1 MELKSKNEE
10 LFVRYLL
17 GDVSEQER
25 EPIEERFFADDQYYQ
40 DLLVV
45 EDELIY
51 DYLRGALDA
60 RQRARFEAQT
70 AASPRRRQKVEII
83 RGLMQATIAPQE
95 AKERE
100 RISFLDRLRSLLI
113 VPLPALQIAMA
124 ALLALLAVGSFL
136 LLRRSGELEA
146 ELARVEQQR
155 EQERQ
160 AALQR
165 ERLIEDQRARARELS
180 EQLERERGEK
190 ERFREE
196 ARRRAAQEQAAQS
209 LALSA
214 GTRDSAAAERIA
226 IRRVT
231 ARVVIRLDLE
241 GVENYPSYRIEVRTS
256 QGALIWNQ
264 DAASRRDGLRLTLP
278 ASLLAEGEYEV
289 TLKGRR
295 GDGRFDVVN
304 YYYFIVTEK

>member
-241 GVENYPSYRIEVRTS
+241 GVENYPSYRVEVRTS

>member
-60 RQRARFEAQT
+60 RQCARFEAQT